1 MNKVCVCT
9 CGVPTPSSIVTWMSA
24 TGLSKIKKHHLF
36 LPSFGLWKA
45 IFRPWFREPSLFVL
59 STLPLECGSAKL
71 LPLLSV
77 DWLTGVASGCP
88 RPCPWLASNLQ
99 TGAVVSFSSRNLLAF
114 VLRFVIYSLLQSC
127 WWQVGKCWGEPK
139 RNTKRTL
146 TNGVRIWRCVRWRR
160 YSVTG
165 WNGLSFRPH
174 TWRMGSWQAA
184 QHSSTGSSWQSRLEN
199 CRWANVSDSV
209 TAVYTQPPAFVDLRT
224 TNEPGQ
230 LR

>member
-24 TGLSKIKKHHLF
+24 TGLSKIKNIICFCRRLGCGKPF
-36 LPSFGLWKA
+36 LGPGLGSPLYSFSPPCRWSVAVPSYCHCSQSTGWPEWRAGVHVLALGW
-45 IFRPWFREPSLFVL
+45 RPTCRL
-59 STLPLECGSAKL
+59 
-71 LPLLSV
+71 
-77 DWLTGVASGCP
+77 
-88 RPCPWLASNLQ
+88 
-99 TGAVVSFSSRNLLAF
+99 AVVSFSSRNLLAF